1 MNENGL
7 KHILQ
12 NLSNLVYLGDDF
24 QTFSHLGTQNLAQ
37 SRSYLNSALAAWPG
51 MVFSSEVEKCPHLPL
66 PTQQFYCYVVRFL
79 TPRCQKSGPEMELAE
94 EESQE
99 KVAVLCFCVL
109 VGQALLF

>member
-37 SRSYLNSALAAWPG
+37 SRSYQNISRRLLCDLEWCLALKSRSVHISP
-51 MVFSSEVEKCPHLPL
+51 SPH
-66 PTQQFYCYVVRFL
+66 VVRFL
-79 TPRCQKSGPEMELAE
+79 TPRCQESGPEMELAE
-94 EESQE
+94 EERQE

-109 VGQALLF
+109 VGQASLF